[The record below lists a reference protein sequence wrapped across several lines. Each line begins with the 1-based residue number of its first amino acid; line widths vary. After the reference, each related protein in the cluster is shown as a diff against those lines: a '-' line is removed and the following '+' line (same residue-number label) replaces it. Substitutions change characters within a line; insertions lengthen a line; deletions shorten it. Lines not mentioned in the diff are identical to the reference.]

1 MTDVLASNAVRL
13 PATPEAVD
21 AVHGQLERL
30 WEVADFV
37 PALDRMAFETAVV
50 EAASNAVRHAVAAS
64 GAVLEIGVE
73 ATVTRRRL
81 EAKICEYGAVVPDLD
96 PAALTGGSAVRDPA
110 QDPRRDPAQDP
121 IRDPVPVPANADAWL
136 GSGEHV
142 PESGRGLALIRA
154 LVTTLRF
161 ERRDGTNIWTLSRDS
176 PAAG

>member
-1 MTDVLASNAVRL
+1 MTDVLASSAVRL

-73 ATVTRRRL
+73 ATVTRRSL
-81 EAKICEYGAVVPDLD
+81 EARICEYGAVVPDLD
-96 PAALTGGSAVRDPA
+96 PAALAGGDPGRDPA
-110 QDPRRDPAQDP
+110 HGAGGPDT
-121 IRDPVPVPANADAWL
+121 
-136 GSGEHV
+136 GEHV

-176 PAAG
+176 PASG

>member
-81 EAKICEYGAVVPDLD
+81 EARICEYGAVVPDLD
-96 PAALTGGSAVRDPA
+96 AAALAGGDPGRDPA
-110 QDPRRDPAQDP
+110 HGAGAP
-121 IRDPVPVPANADAWL
+121 DA
-136 GSGEHV
+136 GEHV

-161 ERRDGTNIWTLSRDS
+161 ERRDGNNIWTLSRDS
-176 PAAG
+176 PASG